1 MKSPQDVEVKQMPDL
16 SWESAALGGVN
27 GCAVSGDYFAASGGT
42 AAPVTLVGGMD
53 EVGRGALAGPVCI
66 GVTVVSATELAAG
79 FPPGLNDSKA
89 LTARRREALVQPIQ
103 SWVKDFAIGEATNM
117 EIDEMGIMAAMRLA
131 GWRAL
136 NQLDA
141 RGHLPQ
147 KLLLD
152 GNVDYLQ
159 AEHQANL
166 FDAQWHLM
174 NPAQPAQPAQPAMG
188 TTPAHNPPP
197 APLLKVQTLV
207 KADQHAATVAGAAVL
222 AKVYRDAFMSRLE
235 DPGYGWSHNVGYG
248 TKAHREAISRLGPSR
263 WHRHTWKLN

>member
-1 MKSPQDVEVKQMPDL
+1 MPDL
-16 SWESAALGGVN
+16 SWESAALGETPDSVT
-27 GCAVSGDYFAASGGT
+27 SSDHTASSEQT
-42 AAPVTLVGGMD
+42 APATTLVGGMD
-53 EVGRGALAGPVCI
+53 EVGRGALAGPVCV

-89 LTARRREALVQPIQ
+89 LTPRRREALVQPLQ

-117 EIDEMGIMAAMRLA
+117 EIDELGIMAALRLA

-174 NPAQPAQPAQPAMG
+174 NPASPANPAE
-188 TTPAHNPPP
+188 TPQAAPTARLDATPTRNPLPP
-197 APLLKVQTLV
+197 ALLLEVQTLV

-235 DPGYGWSHNVGYG
+235 DPGYGWSHNAGYG

>member
-1 MKSPQDVEVKQMPDL
+1 MKSPQDVEDKQMPDL

-174 NPAQPAQPAQPAMG
+174 NPAQPAQPAMG

-197 APLLKVQTLV
+197 APLLKVCLLYTSDA
-207 KADQHAATVAGAAVL
+207 AD
-222 AKVYRDAFMSRLE
+222 E
-235 DPGYGWSHNVGYG
+235 
-248 TKAHREAISRLGPSR
+248 
-263 WHRHTWKLN
+263 